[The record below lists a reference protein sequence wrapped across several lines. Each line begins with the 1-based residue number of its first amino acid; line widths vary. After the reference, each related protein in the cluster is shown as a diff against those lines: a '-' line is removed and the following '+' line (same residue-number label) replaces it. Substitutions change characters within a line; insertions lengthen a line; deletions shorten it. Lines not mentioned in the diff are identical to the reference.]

1 MEDASPILRRRP
13 RSEEQ
18 DREARENLQRDIEQA
33 AEKAGV
39 PVAAVAA
46 VKEREASERPFKIL
60 FEPITEGPFYRPE
73 LRGSQLVVIL
83 NTAHPFFTEVYA
95 PLAGFEGSRVRVGL
109 ELLLFV
115 LGMSETEAM
124 KERRDWYRTE
134 RGDWSGK
141 LSTVLTRLEGQLA
154 DLVERDEDAG
164 AEEAGDESASPGRGI
179 GS

>member
-1 MEDASPILRRRP
+1 MEEVSPILRRRP

-18 DREARENLQRDIEQA
+18 EREARENLQQDIEQA

-39 PVAAVAA
+39 PVATIARE
-46 VKEREASERPFKIL
+46 KEREAAERPFKIE

-73 LRGSQLVVIL
+73 LRGSQLVIIL
-83 NTAHPFFTEVYA
+83 NTAHPFFAEIYA
-95 PLAGFEGSRVRVGL
+95 PLEGFEGSRVRAGL

-124 KERRDWYRTE
+124 KERRDWYRSE

-141 LSTVLTRLEGQLA
+141 LSTVLSRLEGQLA
-154 DLVERDEDAG
+154 DLVERHEAASPG
-164 AEEAGDESASPGRGI
+164 EAGDETASADVA
-179 GS
+179 